1 MLTDSRFSR
10 RRGRSSVGPNHQ
22 RRTDVWRF
30 WLQRALDE
38 TPFTLDD
45 FTERLAASY
54 CDLVPEHARR
64 VALTKLSTDMPHREY
79 ASEMVR
85 MRKTVQRYMDP
96 DGLDPKAD
104 IEEAWVQALPQP
116 YSDECRHA
124 LVRRHNCMGID
135 TLVAESSSDELR
147 AVAEAMSRGAD
158 LFHRMSQMM
167 ADGHL
172 GPEDIDLAPEAI
184 EAGQDLAAK
193 AMRVVLL
200 IRERVVDAANAESA
214 PTQRTTPLFKA
225 GA

>member
-45 FTERLAASY
+45 FTEQLAATY

-64 VALTKLSTDMPHREY
+64 VAMTRLSTDMPHRVY
-79 ASEMVR
+79 AAELVR

-96 DGLDPKAD
+96 EGLDPKAD
-104 IEEAWVQALPQP
+104 LEEAWVLALPQP

-124 LVRRHNCMGID
+124 LVRRHNCMGVD
-135 TLVAESSSDELR
+135 TIPSETAPNELR
-147 AVAEAMSRGAD
+147 AVAEAMSGASD

-167 ADGHL
+167 EDGHL
-172 GPEDIDLAPEAI
+172 GPEDIDLAPLAI
-184 EAGQDLAAK
+184 AAGRDMAAK
-193 AMRVVLL
+193 ALGVVEMIQRQVIEPAMRGGAAKVAHLGKKVV
-200 IRERVVDAANAESA
+200 
-214 PTQRTTPLFKA
+214 
-225 GA
+225 